1 MGLVRITLVLG
12 ALEAFGPLSMD
23 LYLPQLPQLA
33 RSLGTSDA
41 LAQATMSV
49 CMIGLGIGQL
59 IAGPLSDR
67 FGRKRPLVAGVVL
80 FAVLSAVCAV
90 APTVEVLLAA
100 RFLQG
105 LAGSAGV
112 VISMAVAR
120 DLFQG
125 VELSR
130 MLSLLALVSSL
141 TPIIA
146 PVIGGQLARFMDWR
160 GIFFVLAGIGAAL
173 VLVAQLGLRETLHE
187 GRHTGGPL
195 GTTAVHIASVMRDPL
210 FVAIMLAGCL
220 GGTAFFAYLSMSS
233 FVLQGEFGLTPQIF
247 SLIFAANALAHLGGA
262 QVSRSLVRR
271 FGTVRMYLSGQLA
284 GAAAAIL
291 LLTATLLQAPA
302 VAYILLLALYLGASG
317 LGGPNGTTI
326 ALGGHGSRAGTASAL
341 LGMAM
346 FTAGAVVAPLVS
358 AVAGTSTLTLAAT
371 VAAGA
376 VLAALIGWFAVRRR
390 APRADPSC
398 GPAGIDPGATVAA
411 GTEPGATAAAATA
424 SAAAAPAPAHRDAT
438 TVPAKTT
445 GIPRESSASHTER
458 LP

>member
-1 MGLVRITLVLG
+1 
-12 ALEAFGPLSMD
+12 MD

-33 RSLGTSDA
+33 RSLDTSDA

-67 FGRKRPLVAGVVL
+67 FGRKRPLVTGVVL

-90 APTVEVLLAA
+90 APTIEVLLAA

-105 LAGSAGV
+105 LAGAAGV

-120 DLFQG
+120 DLFHG

-160 GIFFVLAGIGAAL
+160 GIFFVLAGVGVAL
-173 VLVAQLGLRETLHE
+173 VLVAQFGLRETLHE
-187 GRHTGGPL
+187 GRHTGSAL
-195 GTTAVHIASVMRDPL
+195 GTTASHIGTVMRDPL
-210 FVAIMLAGCL
+210 FVAIMIAGCL

-247 SLIFAANALAHLGGA
+247 SLVFAMNALAHLGGA
-262 QVSRSLVRR
+262 QLSRVLVRR
-271 FGTVRMYLSGQLA
+271 AGTIRMYLTGQIA
-284 GAAAAIL
+284 GAIAAVVL
-291 LLTATLLQAPA
+291 LAATLLGAPA
-302 VAYILLLALYLGASG
+302 IVFIVLLAVYLGASG

-346 FTAGAVVAPLVS
+346 FTAGAVIAPIVS
-358 AVAGTSTLTLAAT
+358 ALAGTSTLTLAAT
-371 VAAGA
+371 VTAGA
-376 VLAALIGWFAVRRR
+376 VLAALIGLLAVRRF
-390 APRADPSC
+390 AP
-398 GPAGIDPGATVAA
+398 
-411 GTEPGATAAAATA
+411 
-424 SAAAAPAPAHRDAT
+424 AAAP
-438 TVPAKTT
+438 VPAKTT
-445 GIPRESSASHTER
+445 GIPRESSASKIDG